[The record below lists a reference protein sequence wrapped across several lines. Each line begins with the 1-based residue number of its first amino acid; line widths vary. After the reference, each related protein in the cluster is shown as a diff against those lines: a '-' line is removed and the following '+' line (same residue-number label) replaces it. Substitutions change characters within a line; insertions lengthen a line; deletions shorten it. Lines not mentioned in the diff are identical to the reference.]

1 MSRFYIGVG
10 YAVNRELHSKDATY
24 HDFTRR
30 KGGRG
35 SGTLFPKY
43 KNNKYVKKGWNFHP
57 FLVCKFESR

>member
-1 MSRFYIGVG
+1 MALKMKRLVLGVG

-35 SGTLFPKY
+35 SGNIVSK
-43 KNNKYVKKGWNFHP
+43 VQ
-57 FLVCKFESR
+57 EQ